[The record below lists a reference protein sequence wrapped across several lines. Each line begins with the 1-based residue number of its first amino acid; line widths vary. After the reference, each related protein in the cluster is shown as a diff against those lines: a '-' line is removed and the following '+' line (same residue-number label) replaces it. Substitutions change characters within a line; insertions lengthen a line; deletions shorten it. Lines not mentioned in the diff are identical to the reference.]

1 MPLYLTRFSYTSDAW
16 AAFVAAPADR
26 REAVRKQLE
35 GVGGTLHE
43 VWYTFG
49 AKDGIV
55 LFDAPGD
62 VAATAYLT
70 KTASSGKVH
79 GVETTRLV
87 TVEEMVEAL
96 KLAATH

>member
-1 MPLYLTRFSYTSDAW
+1 MPLYLTRFSYTADAW
-16 AAFVAAPADR
+16 AAFASAPADR
-26 REAVRKQLE
+26 REGVRKQLA
-35 GVGGTLHE
+35 GVGGTLHD

-49 AKDGIV
+49 EKDGLV
-55 LFDAPGD
+55 LFEAPDD

-70 KTASSGKVH
+70 KTAASGKVH

-96 KLAATH
+96 ELAATH